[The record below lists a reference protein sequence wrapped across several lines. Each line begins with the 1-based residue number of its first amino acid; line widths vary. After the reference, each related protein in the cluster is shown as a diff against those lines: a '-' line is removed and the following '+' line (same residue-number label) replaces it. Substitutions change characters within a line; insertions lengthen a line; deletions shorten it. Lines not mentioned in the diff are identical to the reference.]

1 MSGKKKLIRQNFRDT
16 VFKRDRN
23 KCVFCGQ
30 TDDLEVHH
38 ITDRNLMPFGGYVKE
53 NGISLCPDHHKIAE
67 AYHHSNGEEY
77 TEGFRPKELY
87 MKIGSNFEKAEQ
99 ASKRL
104 ERYS

>member
-1 MSGKKKLIRQNFRDT
+1 MSGKKKLVRQNFRDS

-30 TDDLEVHH
+30 TENLEVHH

-53 NGISLCPDHHKIAE
+53 NGISLCPDHLEKAE
-67 AYHHSNGEEY
+67 AYHYSNGKEY
-77 TEGFRPKELY
+77 AEGFHPKELY
-87 MKIGSNFEKAEQ
+87 IKIGSRFENAQQ

-104 ERYS
+104 EKYS